1 MDQTTTDQITAAM
14 ASFGLIA
21 GIIGIVS
28 IVFAVIVWWRIF
40 SKAGY
45 NGALSLL
52 MFIPIANLV
61 MILIL
66 AFAEWPIYAELN
78 QDRKSKRLNS
88 SHTVISYA
96 VFCLYKKY

>member
-1 MDQTTTDQITAAM
+1 MDQTTTDQLTAAM

-21 GIIGIVS
+21 GIIGIV
-28 IVFAVIVWWRIF
+28 

-78 QDRKSKRLNS
+78 QLRMMRGQQFPPNQPYPQNPQYPQ
-88 SHTVISYA
+88 TPQNPQYRG
-96 VFCLYKKY
+96 

>member
-1 MDQTTTDQITAAM
+1 MDQTTTDQLTAAL

-52 MFIPIANLV
+52 MIIPIAYLG

-78 QDRKSKRLNS
+78 QLPMMRGQQFPPNQPSPPYPQYPS
-88 SHTVISYA
+88 P
-96 VFCLYKKY
+96 

>member
-66 AFAEWPIYAELN
+66 AFAEWPIYAELKQHN
-78 QDRKSKRLNS
+78 CAPTGFALPQLCEAHSVHVD
-88 SHTVISYA
+88 
-96 VFCLYKKY
+96 